1 MGIKFFPC
9 PETFIRV
16 AMRRSFIPI
25 FLLLACAQAS
35 ALTLPLSG
43 IASRVQTHHPMLKAA
58 RLLVEEA
65 RGRRLGSGRLANPTL
80 EASFQ
85 NESKASPRTALFA
98 IDQSFPLTKQL
109 ALEKQLSAQLVT
121 AAELEVRDAERRLI
135 AEARGQAVQMLAL
148 EKQRALRQMQT
159 DLARQLSDFAKG
171 RAGKGE
177 VSPLD
182 AAQAQVD
189 AQRHQLEVRRL
200 EAERISLSGMLKA
213 MLGVAP
219 EESLTISGD
228 LPGLTMPGVTS
239 WEQRTDY
246 LMARTKV
253 SAAQTDAAL
262 AHSKRMQ
269 DISAGV
275 FSAQEKQQGVN
286 TGYAG
291 FRISIPLPFWN
302 RNQGEIAE
310 KSAAAERQRLEAE
323 ALGKQ
328 IASEADTA
336 RREMQANADL
346 VRETRHELLPLVL
359 EQTQQIE
366 KAYANGQT
374 DLITVLRARDQRLQL
389 ESAALDAERDFHLA
403 RIRYEAATGAALP

>member
-1 MGIKFFPC
+1 M
-9 PETFIRV
+9 
-16 AMRRSFIPI
+16 

-58 RLLVEEA
+58 RLRVEEA
-65 RGRRLGSGRLANPTL
+65 RGRCLGSGRLANPTL

-135 AEARGQAVQMLAL
+135 AEARGQAVQMLSL

-159 DLARQLSDFAKG
+159 DLAHQLSDFAKG

-228 LPGLTMPGVTS
+228 LPGLTMPGLTS

-302 RNQGEIAE
+302 RNEGEIAE

-374 DLITVLRARDQRLQL
+374 DLITVLRTRDQRLQL